1 VNVSLLATDLIIS
14 LSLNTE
20 NPHFETYFFSSRKHP
35 KQLKQQTMKK
45 LVLSAGIL
53 AMTMSAKA
61 QVFTF
66 DAGLKGAYCATQMF
80 NNNISDL
87 GAIQDYKMSTGSNYG
102 LVLNANLSN
111 LGLTVEFLGG
121 QFNTGYQGTIGSG
134 SFASTYTSNVELN
147 TFSIPILLKLGDQT
161 GGYTEIG
168 ISTNG
173 VRRATYS
180 NSLTTA
186 TSDVTGK
193 YNNFTTAVL
202 GFGSKVS
209 LGDKFPLILNVGVR
223 FQYGF
228 TDAAGVDAL
237 GLDLTNKLAYPT
249 YQKSSAASI
258 GLNVG
263 LTYKIK

>member
-1 VNVSLLATDLIIS
+1 MDSSFRSSSNLEKDYFA
-14 LSLNTE
+14 
-20 NPHFETYFFSSRKHP
+20 TYFFSFRKHP
-35 KQLKQQTMKK
+35 QTLKQQTMKK
-45 LVLSAGIL
+45 LVLSAGLL
-53 AMTMSAKA
+53 AMAMSAKA
-61 QVFTF
+61 QVFNF
-66 DAGLKGAYCATQMF
+66 DAGLKGAFGATEMF

-102 LVLNANLSN
+102 VALNANLKN
-111 LGLTVEFLGG
+111 IGITIEFLGG
-121 QFNTGYQGTIGSG
+121 EFNTGYQGTIGSG

-147 TFSIPILLKLGDQT
+147 TFSIPILLKLGEQT

-186 TSDVTGK
+186 TSDVTEK
-193 YNNFTTAVL
+193 YKNYTTAVL

-228 TDAAGVDAL
+228 TDAGGVDAL
-237 GLDLTNKLAYPT
+237 GVDLSNKLAYPT
-249 YQKSSAASI
+249 YQNSSAASV
-258 GLNVG
+258 GLHVG
-263 LTYKIK
+263 LTYRIK